1 MLFSLLGGFLQS
13 VLLRMCVA
21 MMLLLHH
28 KCGMT
33 QHASLEGKR
42 FTSFEALKLSSLEH
56 TVSWTSWLKRQWM
69 GETWFLP
76 PCQGQQDDLLGR
88 LPAVEVLRKNL
99 CRCCIYFLF
108 GLRFCPEKDPFSLDE
123 CRNALFCNLWPC
135 GCSAARL
142 AS

>member
-69 GETWFLP
+69 GETWFFAALP
-76 PCQGQQDDLLGR
+76 GPTGRSSRPFTSCGSAQEESLQMLHLL
-88 LPAVEVLRKNL
+88 LV
-99 CRCCIYFLF
+99 
-108 GLRFCPEKDPFSLDE
+108 
-123 CRNALFCNLWPC
+123 
-135 GCSAARL
+135 
-142 AS
+142 